1 LNARPNL
8 TRTTHIKSDESRAN
22 KTYLL
27 SLRLSGLWLLLFM
40 KKPEHFDNISR
51 AEKDTDTD
59 DVKKPTAVLKS
70 QTRTLSRIT

>member
-1 LNARPNL
+1 M
-8 TRTTHIKSDESRAN
+8 KSDESRAK

-40 KKPEHFDNISR
+40 KKPEYFDNISR

-59 DVKKPTAVLKS
+59 NAKKPMAISKS